1 MNTVRLYNELR
12 GLGGPNYDIDGTR
25 RATEEYNAI
34 LSTRG
39 LKSR

>member
-12 GLGGPNYDIDGTR
+12 GTGGPNYDIDGTR

-34 LSTRG
+34 LA
-39 LKSR
+39 SRKR